1 MLIFSSSDKGGTGR
15 SVTSCNLAYRLSL
28 LGRDVAYLDFDFG
41 SPTAGAIFELPKL
54 ERGTQD
60 GGLHSYILGEATEPV
75 RVDIRKATERT
86 SLQERPPGSGKLTLF
101 PGDVGGAEFHLTENH
116 IKAAMKLFHDVER
129 EFDVCIVD
137 ISAGRSSALDM
148 SLNAISPRV
157 RKKKGDKDKDRIR
170 WLLFHRWTTQHVIA
184 ASGLL
189 FEQNG
194 ILPYA
199 IEAGFLREEF
209 MRLVRTVRTA
219 VPDASAFGEKTTAE
233 QTLWVVRSD
242 DHLKALAK
250 SRGLGQDLLAGTTP
264 LEPMLLWRE
273 QVIMDQDVTR
283 RLAKPATTQAF
294 DKLATRVDDDEAW
307 EGI

>member
-28 LGRDVAYLDFDFG
+28 RGRDVAYLDFDFG
-41 SPTAGAIFELPKL
+41 SPTAGAIFEIPKL

-60 GGLHSYILGEATEPV
+60 GGLHSYILGGATEPY
-75 RVDIRKATERT
+75 RVDIRKVTERA

-101 PGDVGGAEFHLTENH
+101 PGDVGGAEFHLTDDH

-137 ISAGRSSALDM
+137 LSAGRSSALDM
-148 SLNAISPRV
+148 SLNAISPRL
-157 RKKKGDKDKDRIR
+157 RKNDKGQIR
-170 WLLFHRWTTQHVIA
+170 WLLFHRWTTQHVVA
-184 ASGLL
+184 AGGLL
-189 FEQNG
+189 FGENG
-194 ILPYA
+194 IVPYA
-199 IEAGFLREEF
+199 IDAGFKREEF
-209 MRLVRTVRTA
+209 MRLMRTVRTA
-219 VPDASAFGEKTTAE
+219 VPDASAFGEQTTAE
-233 QTLWVVRSD
+233 QTRWVVKSD

-273 QVIMDQDVTR
+273 QVIMDLDVNR
-283 RLAKPATTQAF
+283 RLAKQATTVAF
-294 DKLATRVDDDEAW
+294 DKLATMVDKDEAW

>member
-15 SVTSCNLAYRLSL
+15 SVTSCNMAYRLSL

-41 SPTAGAIFELPKL
+41 SPTAGAIFEIPKL

-60 GGLHSYILGEATEPV
+60 GGLHSYILGQTTVPT
-75 RVDIRKATERT
+75 RVDVRKVTERPA
-86 SLQERPPGSGKLTLF
+86 LQERPSGSGKLTLF
-101 PGDVGGAEFHLTENH
+101 PGDVGGAEFHLSDDH
-116 IKAAMKLFHDVER
+116 IKAAISLFQAVER

-137 ISAGRSSALDM
+137 LSAGRSSALDM

-157 RKKKGDKDKDRIR
+157 RKKTREGNDRVR

-184 ASGLL
+184 AGGLL

-194 ILPYA
+194 ILPCA
-199 IEAGFLREEF
+199 VEAGFARADF

-233 QTLWVVRSD
+233 QTRWVVRSD
-242 DHLKALAK
+242 DHLKALAQG
-250 SRGLGQDLLAGTTP
+250 RGLGQDLLAGTTP

-273 QVIMDQDVTR
+273 QVIMDLDVNR

-294 DKLATRVDDDEAW
+294 DKLAVRVVDDHAW
-307 EGI
+307 EGF

>member
-54 ERGTQD
+54 ERGTEE
-60 GGLHSYILGEATEPV
+60 GGLHSYIKGDTTEPL
-75 RVDIRKATERT
+75 RVDVRKATERQQ
-86 SLQERPPGSGKLTLF
+86 LQERLSGSGKLTLF
-101 PGDVGGAEFHLTENH
+101 PGDVGGAEFHITEDY
-116 IKAAMKLFHDVER
+116 IKTAVRLFQAVER

-137 ISAGRSSALDM
+137 LSAGRSAALDM
-148 SLNAISPRV
+148 SLNAISPRL
-157 RKKKGDKDKDRIR
+157 RKKGGGQNQIR

-184 ASGLL
+184 AAGLL
-189 FEQNG
+189 FEPNG
-194 ILPYA
+194 ILECA
-199 IEAGFLREEF
+199 VKAGFQRAEF

-219 VPDASAFGEKTTAE
+219 VPNPAEFVEKTTPE
-233 QTLWVVRSD
+233 HTRWVIRSN
-242 DHLKALAK
+242 DHLQTLAK

-273 QVIMDQDVTR
+273 QVVMDHDVTR
-283 RLAKPATTQAF
+283 QLAKVETTKAF
-294 DKLATRVDDDEAW
+294 DKLATRVVEDHVW
-307 EGI
+307 EGF